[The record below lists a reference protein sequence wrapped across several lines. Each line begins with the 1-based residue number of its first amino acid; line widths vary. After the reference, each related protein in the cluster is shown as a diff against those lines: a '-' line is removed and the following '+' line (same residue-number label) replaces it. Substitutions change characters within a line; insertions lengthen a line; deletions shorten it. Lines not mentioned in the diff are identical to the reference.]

1 MWGTVPKPGFR
12 KNPARCSTAGP
23 PAGIVECMTRR
34 RWIADEVRDNRAYL
48 FGSHAEHLSRVLRAR
63 VGQEFE
69 ISTGDQLRRGR
80 VLSVAD
86 DRVEF
91 ELGEVVEAPSAPRIA
106 VLLSVIKFDRMEWAI
121 EKLTELGVASIVPL
135 VARRTDARLALAA
148 GKRVERWRRIAL
160 EASEQSR
167 RTRPPEIV
175 APARL
180 KEVLTLESDCKLLLN
195 EDEAHASIG
204 ELLGPA
210 RANNSLA
217 LAVGPEGGWT
227 EEEVKILE
235 GAGWKSVSL
244 GETIL
249 RTETAAIA
257 GVAVVHALAAGS

>member
-1 MWGTVPKPGFR
+1 
-12 KNPARCSTAGP
+12 
-23 PAGIVECMTRR
+23 MTRR

-48 FGSHAEHLSRVLRAR
+48 FGAHAGHLSRVLRAR

-69 ISTGDQLRRGR
+69 ISAGDQLRRGR

-91 ELGEVVEAPSAPRIA
+91 ELGEIVEAPAAPQIA

-135 VARRTDARLALAA
+135 VARRTDARLAAAA

-167 RTRPPEIV
+167 RARPPEIA
-175 APARL
+175 APSVL
-180 KEVLTLESDCKLLLN
+180 KDVLTLESDCKLLLN
-195 EDEAHASIG
+195 ENEAHASVG
-204 ELLGPA
+204 ELLDPGCA
-210 RANNSLA
+210 KNSLA

-227 EEEVKILE
+227 EDEVKMLE
-235 GAGWKSVSL
+235 GAGWRSVSL

-249 RTETAAIA
+249 RTETAAIV
-257 GVAVVHALAAGS
+257 GVAAVLALADR

>member
-1 MWGTVPKPGFR
+1 M
-12 KNPARCSTAGP
+12 AA
-23 PAGIVECMTRR
+23 AIVKCMTRR
-34 RWIADEVRDNRAYL
+34 RWIADEVTGDHAYL
-48 FGSHAEHLSRVLRAR
+48 FGPHAAHLSRVLRAR
-63 VGQEFE
+63 VGQEFD
-69 ISTGDQLRRGR
+69 ISAGDQLRRGR

-91 ELGEVVEAPSAPRIA
+91 ELGEIMETPSAPRIA

-135 VARRTDARLALAA
+135 VARRTDARLSLAA

-167 RTRPPEIV
+167 RARPPEIA
-175 APARL
+175 APSRL
-180 KEVLTLESDCKLLLN
+180 KDVLSFEGDCKLLLN
-195 EDEAHASIG
+195 ESEVHASIG
-204 ELLGPA
+204 EVLGLGCA
-210 RANNSLA
+210 TNSLA

-227 EEEVKILE
+227 EEEVKMLE

-249 RTETAAIA
+249 RTETAAIV
-257 GVAVVHALAAGS
+257 GVAAVRALEGC

>member
-1 MWGTVPKPGFR
+1 
-12 KNPARCSTAGP
+12 
-23 PAGIVECMTRR
+23 MTRR

-180 KEVLTLESDCKLLLN
+180 KDVLTLESDCKLLLN

>member
-1 MWGTVPKPGFR
+1 
-12 KNPARCSTAGP
+12 
-23 PAGIVECMTRR
+23 MTRR

-48 FGSHAEHLSRVLRAR
+48 LGPHAAHLSRVLRAR
-63 VGQEFE
+63 VGQQFD

-91 ELGEVVEAPSAPRIA
+91 ELGEVLEAPSAPRIA
-106 VLLSVIKFDRMEWAI
+106 VLLSVVKFDRMEWAI

-135 VARRTDARLALAA
+135 VAQRTDAGLALAA

-167 RTRPPEIV
+167 RVQSPEIG
-175 APARL
+175 APAKL
-180 KEVLTLESDCKLLLN
+180 KDVLRLESDCKLLLN
-195 EDEAHASIG
+195 ESEAHASIG
-204 ELLGPA
+204 ELLGPGCA
-210 RANNSLA
+210 KNSLA

-227 EEEVKILE
+227 QEEIKMLE

-249 RTETAAIA
+249 RTETAAIV
-257 GVAVVHALAAGS
+257 GVAAVYVLAGC